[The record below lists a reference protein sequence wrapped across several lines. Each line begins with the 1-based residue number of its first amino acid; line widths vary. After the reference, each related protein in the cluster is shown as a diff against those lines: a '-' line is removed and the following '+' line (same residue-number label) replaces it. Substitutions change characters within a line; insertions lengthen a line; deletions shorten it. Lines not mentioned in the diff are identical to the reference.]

1 MKNKKLIY
9 VLSIVII
16 IFIIGFSF
24 LIYKSE
30 QSEKNRI
37 KKQIEL
43 DLVYNELDSISILLG
58 DKILTISQLGG
69 EIDSLII
76 IKENIEKEKKEFRS
90 RAFTQINRLQGK
102 VEGYKELLIAQD
114 EEINKLKLINE
125 QLYDENKDQKVEIN
139 TLNSTISE
147 INKTKET
154 LQVKVNYASRI
165 ELKNLEIFGISKNG
179 RNYKNSFKNR
189 LVNKIKI
196 DIEIEENE
204 IAKIEIKDIYLRVEK
219 PDANLMFDI
228 SKGSGSF
235 IFENRELFYT
245 IKREVL
251 IDKLSK
257 SLSIEYIKNEDFM
270 IGNHTLILYTDS
282 YIIGKKEFLVK

>member
-1 MKNKKLIY
+1 MTIY
-9 VLSIVII
+9 VDIDETICVTPVDRD
-16 IFIIGFSF
+16 
-24 LIYKSE
+24 YTKS
-30 QSEKNRI
+30 
-37 KKQIEL
+37 
-43 DLVYNELDSISILLG
+43 
-58 DKILTISQLGG
+58 TP
-69 EIDSLII
+69 

-90 RAFTQINRLQGK
+90 RAFSQINRLQGK

-114 EEINKLKLINE
+114 EEINKLKLINK
-125 QLYDENKDQKVEIN
+125 QLYDENKGQKVEIN
-139 TLNSTISE
+139 TLNSKISK
-147 INKTKET
+147 INKTRET
-154 LQVKVNYASRI
+154 LQEKVNYASRI

-179 RNYKNSFKNR
+179 KNYKNSFKNR
-189 LVNKIKI
+189 FVNKIKI
-196 DIEIEENE
+196 DIEIKENE

-219 PDANLMFDI
+219 PDGNLMFDI

-270 IGNHTLILYTDS
+270 IGNHTVTLYTDS

>member
-9 VLSIVII
+9 ILSIVII

-90 RAFTQINRLQGK
+90 RAFTQINKLQGK

-114 EEINKLKLINE
+114 EEINKLKLINK

-204 IAKIEIKDIYLRVEK
+204 IAKIEIKDAPNPNAIN
-219 PDANLMFDI
+219 A
-228 SKGSGSF
+228 
-235 IFENRELFYT
+235 
-245 IKREVL
+245 L
-251 IDKLSK
+251 IN
-257 SLSIEYIKNEDFM
+257 SLSSTPNDNKI
-270 IGNHTLILYTDS
+270 
-282 YIIGKKEFLVK
+282 

>member
-1 MKNKKLIY
+1 MFARCDFRNDTTEFAVNFLRQDYIAYYFTIFTDSSSSFITGALNSKDKHNYIWTE
-9 VLSIVII
+9 II
-16 IFIIGFSF
+16 SPFI
-24 LIYKSE
+24 
-30 QSEKNRI
+30 
-37 KKQIEL
+37 
-43 DLVYNELDSISILLG
+43 VYNELDSISILLG

-90 RAFTQINRLQGK
+90 RAFTQINKLQGK

-165 ELKNLEIFGISKNG
+165 ELKNIEIFGISKNG

-204 IAKIEIKDIYLRVEK
+204 IAKIELKK
-219 PDANLMFDI
+219 N
-228 SKGSGSF
+228 SF
-235 IFENRELFYT
+235 IGGNL
-245 IKREVL
+245 
-251 IDKLSK
+251 KL
-257 SLSIEYIKNEDFM
+257 LDFF
-270 IGNHTLILYTDS
+270 S
-282 YIIGKKEFLVK
+282 QFFLLKFITCLK

>member
-1 MKNKKLIY
+1 MKNKKIIY

-37 KKQIEL
+37 QKQIEL

-58 DKILTISQLGG
+58 EKIITISKLGG

-90 RAFTQINRLQGK
+90 RAFTQINRLQSK

-125 QLYDENKDQKVEIN
+125 QLYDENKDQE
-139 TLNSTISE
+139 
-147 INKTKET
+147 
-154 LQVKVNYASRI
+154 KVNYASRI
-165 ELKNLEIFGISKNG
+165 ELRNLEIFGISKNG

-204 IAKIEIKDIYLRVEK
+204 IAKIEIKDIYLRVKK
-219 PDANLMFDI
+219 PDGNLMFDI

-245 IKREVL
+245 IKKEVL

-257 SLSIEYIKNEDFM
+257 SLSVEYIKNEDFM
-270 IGNHTLILYTDS
+270 IGNHSVTLYTDS